1 MNEHAGLPVIHV
13 KQAGELST
21 YDIAKQALALAVTVD
36 EAKAIHDDAERMAFY
51 ARQANDRELI
61 ADAMAL
67 VMQARRRLGELLIKA
82 KEAGQLS
89 RGGRPSKEA
98 ETSTR
103 SEQVFTSPGSGQS
116 HPQARVTL
124 KEAGIDRKLSSEA
137 QKLAGYA
144 EDDFEAVIE
153 KGRQKIRAGGAV
165 VINPVKDLNTREKQL
180 HRDVREAV
188 LAAKQKALPEKK
200 FGVFLADPEW
210 PDDTWSEAGKDRSP
224 ENHYPTST
232 IAVIAAR
239 PVETIAADDAVMG
252 LWIPMRHLAVGNH
265 VTVMRGWGFEPKAIL
280 IWDKVVTGTGFWV
293 RNRLE
298 ALVIGVRGKVPAP
311 APGTQWEDLVV
322 SPKGAHSEKPDW
334 AYDWFETYFPNL
346 PKIEL
351 NARRRRDGWDAWG
364 FEAPEDDSRDTQRE
378 FGTAREAS
386 DGSVPESQKADGIA
400 GLQQGI
406 QSAPHH
412 ISIRPDELV
421 EPAGGVSL
429 AASPAVLDTVAAGP
443 ETDVVQ
449 SDVLGGGE
457 GVTALPAGP
466 RLTREEAE
474 PILRQRYATTDV
486 GELQRILGGV
496 PVNTIRSWAFKLGLT
511 NVARRTAQLVE
522 RNKAL
527 RGQHQMEA
535 GEHAGD

>member
-1 MNEHAGLPVIHV
+1 MNLIHV
-13 KQAGELST
+13 KPAGELST

-98 ETSTR
+98 ETPAK
-103 SEQVFTSPGSGQS
+103 SEGVLPGG
-116 HPQARVTL
+116 PMTRVTL
-124 KEAGIDRKLSSEA
+124 KEAGIDWKLSSEA

-165 VINPVKDLNTREKQL
+165 VINPVKDLSTREKQL

-188 LAAKQKALPEKK
+188 LAAKQKALPERRY
-200 FGVFLADPEW
+200 GVIYADPEW
-210 PDDTWSEAGKDRSP
+210 KWKSWGPGGMSRAPD
-224 ENHYPTST
+224 YPTSET
-232 IAVIAAR
+232 SVIADRLGEVVAGSR
-239 PVETIAADDAVMG
+239 PTPALAADDCVLFLWATNPMLPDALKVMK
-252 LWIPMRHLAVGNH
+252 A
-265 VTVMRGWGFEPKAIL
+265 WGFDYVTNLA
-280 IWDKVVTGTGFWV
+280 WDKVSFGTGYWV
-293 RNRLE
+293 RERHEL
-298 ALVIGVRGKVPAP
+298 LLIGTRGHVPAP
-311 APGTQWEDLVV
+311 AMGSQWESLVQ
-322 SPKGAHSEKPDW
+322 SPRGEPSVKPVW
-334 AYDWFETYFPNL
+334 AYELIESYYPNL

-351 NARRRRDGWDAWG
+351 NARVRRDGWDAWG
-364 FEAPEDDSRDTQRE
+364 FEAPEAE
-378 FGTAREAS
+378 PYEAS
-386 DGSVPESQKADGIA
+386 DAGHPPPLTPPREGEGDTSFGDAQPSLMADA
-400 GLQQGI
+400 M
-406 QSAPHH
+406 SAMRD
-412 ISIRPDELV
+412 SIRPDELV
-421 EPAGGVSL
+421 EPAGEVSL

-474 PILRQRYATTDV
+474 PILRERYATTDV
-486 GELQRILGGV
+486 EELQRMLGGV

-535 GEHAGD
+535 GEHARD